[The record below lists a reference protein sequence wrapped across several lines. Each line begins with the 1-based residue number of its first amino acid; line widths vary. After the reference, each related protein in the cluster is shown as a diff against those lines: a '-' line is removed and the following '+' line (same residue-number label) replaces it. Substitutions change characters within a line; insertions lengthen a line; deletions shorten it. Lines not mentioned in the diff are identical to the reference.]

1 MAASPGAARY
11 PEKGGR
17 LQPTERVAALPQGQG
32 RLAALAL
39 VTELAMLRPPRR
51 LPRVVSASGSP
62 RRSAAPTAATMQPVA
77 MALMSSALSHETERA
92 RERSSREALAPDA
105 TPAPLHAVAVK
116 KASVSCPA
124 PAMAPRWRAVRIA
137 QQSALAESHAMA
149 QVSLAAQARWEAAS
163 NAQQAVL
170 PEAQAMAPSQP
181 AVQTHWV
188 PVSSAQQVAPSAS
201 LAMALA

>member
-1 MAASPGAARY
+1 
-11 PEKGGR
+11 
-17 LQPTERVAALPQGQG
+17 
-32 RLAALAL
+32 
-39 VTELAMLRPPRR
+39 
-51 LPRVVSASGSP
+51 
-62 RRSAAPTAATMQPVA
+62 
-77 MALMSSALSHETERA
+77 
-92 RERSSREALAPDA
+92 
-105 TPAPLHAVAVK
+105 
-116 KASVSCPA
+116 
-124 PAMAPRWRAVRIA
+124 
-137 QQSALAESHAMA
+137 MA